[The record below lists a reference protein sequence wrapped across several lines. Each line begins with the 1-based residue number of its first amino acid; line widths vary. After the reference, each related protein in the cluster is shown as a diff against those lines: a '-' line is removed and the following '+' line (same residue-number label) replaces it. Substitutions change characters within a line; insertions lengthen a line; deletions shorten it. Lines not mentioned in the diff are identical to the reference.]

1 VAKSSP
7 RTQRPHHDGEIVLH
21 RSHCRRRSCPIQFLD
36 FVSAATRSTRT
47 FGEGFAQANPNL
59 VAAVMLS
66 ASMDFHGLTLARVL
80 EDVAHA
86 LAEDEPIVPVRRG
99 LTRG

>member
-1 VAKSSP
+1 MPDPVS
-7 RTQRPHHDGEIVLH
+7 RLRFCRDEI
-21 RSHCRRRSCPIQFLD
+21 D
-36 FVSAATRSTRT
+36 KT
-47 FGEGFAQANPNL
+47 FGAGFAQANPNL

-86 LAEDEPIVPVRRG
+86 LAEEEPIVPVRRG